1 MKRFLL
7 LFAQL
12 IICQLLLAN
21 NTVLEI
27 YYFYSDH
34 HCISDEQI
42 QLETKTV
49 VESVFAKELEEG
61 KIVLKYLNFMS
72 PENQAIAEK
81 FEIGWSS
88 LIFNKKENENEE
100 VINLN
105 DFAFTNVP
113 SNPEK
118 FKTGL
123 EQKIKELLK

>member
-1 MKRFLL
+1 MKRYLL
-7 LFAQL
+7 LLTQL
-12 IICQLLLAN
+12 IICQFLLAN

-34 HCISDEQI
+34 YCPSDEQI
-42 QLETKTV
+42 QLETKKV
-49 VESVFAKELEEG
+49 VESAFAKELEEG
-61 KIVLKYLNFMS
+61 KIVLKNLNFMA

-88 LIFNKKENENEE
+88 LIFNKKENGKEE

-113 SNPEK
+113 SDPEK